1 MERKYYLDL
10 AAAGLRMP
18 IGAHLLLHETADP
31 DAVVLDG
38 ERLGQVVAET
48 ARRFKTPLAVPLM
61 DLMVEKTALLEMLEV
76 PADQIPTFHFEAPPD
91 DEMLARVADRL
102 STHRSLR
109 LEVSADAIRH
119 VAKQVDLLPIGM
131 AIGPF
136 SLMVRLVQ
144 DPITAVFMAGRGQTA
159 AQNPHVATVERA
171 LELATRVIEWS
182 LREQIAAGARAVVI
196 CEPAASTAYISPR
209 QMAGGAD
216 TFERY
221 VMQFHGRL
229 KNVLDQAGADLIFH
243 CCGEITDEILKRF
256 VELDPAILS
265 LGGSRKLWEDAALVP
280 KTTVL
285 FGNLPSKKFFSDTE
299 ITRAEVERQA
309 RELIHR
315 MQRTGHPFILGTEC
329 DVLSVAGCHD
339 VIVDKVNA
347 FIDVPCN
354 DK

>member
-1 MERKYYLDL
+1 MERKFYLDL
-10 AAAGLRMP
+10 AARGLRMP
-18 IGAHLLLHETADP
+18 IGAHLVLHETADP
-31 DAVVLDG
+31 DVVVFDG
-38 ERLGQVVAET
+38 ERLGAVVVET

-61 DLMVEKTALLEMLEV
+61 DLMVEKTALLEMLDI
-76 PADQIPTFHFEAPPD
+76 PADQIPTFHFESPPD
-91 DEMLARVADRL
+91 DEALARVADRL
-102 STHRSLR
+102 ATHRSAR
-109 LEVSADAIRH
+109 LEAATQAISH
-119 VAKQVDLLPIGM
+119 VARKADLLPIGM

-136 SLMVRLVQ
+136 SLMVRLVR

-159 AQNPHVATVERA
+159 AQNQQVAMVERT

-182 LREQIAAGARAVVI
+182 LQKQVDAGARAVVI

-209 QMAGGAD
+209 QMTGGAD
-216 TFERY
+216 TFDRY
-221 VMQFHGRL
+221 VMHFNRRL
-229 KNVLDQAGADLIFH
+229 KSVLDQAGADLIFH

-285 FGNLPSKKFFSDTE
+285 FGNLPSKKFFSDSE

-309 RELIHR
+309 RELIR
-315 MQRTGHPFILGTEC
+315 AMRRAGHPFILGTEC
-329 DVLSVAGCHD
+329 DVLSVVGCRQ

-347 FIDVPCN
+347 FVDVPC
-354 DK
+354 DE